1 MSEGNGQRQ
10 QIVLARDPK
19 VVRQM
24 LEQRREAIAA
34 VLPKHLT
41 ADRMLRVTLGAIA
54 RTPQLQECTVNSLVR
69 SVVVAAQL
77 GLDPSGTLGEG
88 YLVPYRNNNS
98 GVKEAQFIPGY
109 RGLISLARRTGEVE
123 WIEARVVYEGDDFE
137 YELGYEPVLRH
148 KPPKLGSD
156 RGQVLGAYAVA
167 RHVDG
172 RKWLD
177 VMSKDEIEKVRAVS
191 RAATSEY
198 GPWVN
203 HWGEMARKTVAR
215 RLFKQLPLD
224 DLDER
229 DVAVIEAGD
238 ADADL
243 PTLARPTMTDQE
255 AAVHASLG
263 PAMPP
268 HTDPPDDRPAPP
280 VPPAPDL
287 PTVDEADWTEAV
299 PADEETGQSS
309 FADMIPPSAREQS

>member
-1 MSEGNGQRQ
+1 MGEIATRNPQQELVSQVRSPQFLDQVKAALPGNVAPERF
-10 QIVLARDPK
+10 
-19 VVRQM
+19 VRVAVTAINQNPD
-24 LEQRREAIAA
+24 LVATDKSTLFGAIIRCAQDGLLPDGREAALVVFNDRKAAGGKRTTYLPMVSGYRKIAA
-34 VLPKHLT
+34 KHGL
-41 ADRMLRVTLGAIA
+41 
-54 RTPQLQECTVNSLVR
+54 SL
-69 SVVVAAQL
+69 
-77 GLDPSGTLGEG
+77 
-88 YLVPYRNNNS
+88 
-98 GVKEAQFIPGY
+98 EAF
-109 RGLISLARRTGEVE
+109 
-123 WIEARVVYEGDDFE
+123 VVYEGDDFE

-148 KPPKLGSD
+148 KPPKLGTD

-243 PTLARPTMTDQE
+243 PALARPTMTDQE

-263 PAMPP
+263 PAVPP

-287 PTVDEADWTEAV
+287 PTADEADWTEAV
-299 PADEETGQSS
+299 PVDEETGQSS